1 MENFLRYARG
11 LRVFG
16 VKDLS
21 EQAKLEAVGSE
32 IEQSENW
39 MSMDSRRERLESK
52 VSVSALKSIPN
63 IEGSIP

>member
-1 MENFLRYARG
+1 MENFLRYTRG

-21 EQAKLEAVGSE
+21 DQANLEAVGSE

-52 VSVSALKSIPN
+52 VSVSALRSIPN
-63 IEGSIP
+63 IEGFIP

>member
-1 MENFLRYARG
+1 MENFLRYTRG

-21 EQAKLEAVGSE
+21 EQANLEAVGSE

-52 VSVSALKSIPN
+52 VSVSTLRSIPN
-63 IEGSIP
+63 IEGSIL